1 MELENRKRMDGQ
13 MTQKKSKNQERKKT
27 ENKEFM
33 TIVLPCECVKD

>member
-1 MELENRKRMDGQ
+1 MELENRKRMCGQ
-13 MTQKKSKNQERKKT
+13 MTKIKNQEKKET